1 MAERRTS
8 AKKPAAAKAGP
19 APAKKPAARTT
30 AAKPAAAKK
39 PTAAAKK
46 PAAAAKRKPAATQ
59 QPGAKKV
66 APRVTPKPAERRSKR
81 TAVARSPS
89 EAARDVALFDNVGAL
104 ADLLAEHLVVTF
116 ERLQETLD
124 DAVRR
129 GRMLPDDAADIAQ
142 RLSQAGRRQVEELVA
157 EAERRIRGRH

>member
-1 MAERRTS
+1 MAERRTT
-8 AKKPAAAKAGP
+8 AKKPAAAKA
-19 APAKKPAARTT
+19 
-30 AAKPAAAKK
+30 KPAAAKK
-39 PTAAAKK
+39 PAAKPVAAPATAAEK
-46 PAAAAKRKPAATQ
+46 PAARKPAA
-59 QPGAKKV
+59 KKA

-89 EAARDVALFDNVGAL
+89 EAARDVALFDSLGAL
-104 ADLLAEHLVVTF
+104 GELLAEHLVLTV

-142 RLSQAGRRQVEELVA
+142 RLSQAGRRQVEELLA
-157 EAERRIRGRH
+157 EAERRIRGRR

>member
-1 MAERRTS
+1 MAERRTT
-8 AKKPAAAKAGP
+8 AKNPAAAN
-19 APAKKPAARTT
+19 
-30 AAKPAAAKK
+30 AKPAAAKK
-39 PTAAAKK
+39 PVAKPAAAKKPVARPAAAKK
-46 PAAAAKRKPAATQ
+46 PATAARKPAARK
-59 QPGAKKV
+59 PAAKKA

-89 EAARDVALFDNVGAL
+89 EAARDVALFDNLGAL
-104 ADLLAEHLVVTF
+104 GELLAEHLVLTV

-142 RLSQAGRRQVEELVA
+142 RLSQAGRRQVEELLA
-157 EAERRIRGRH
+157 EAERRIRGRR

>member
-1 MAERRTS
+1 V
-8 AKKPAAAKAGP
+8 
-19 APAKKPAARTT
+19 
-30 AAKPAAAKK
+30 AKPAAAKK
-39 PTAAAKK
+39 PVARPAAAKK
-46 PAAAAKRKPAATQ
+46 PATAARKPAARK
-59 QPGAKKV
+59 P

-89 EAARDVALFDNVGAL
+89 EAARDVALFDNLGAL
-104 ADLLAEHLVVTF
+104 GELLAEHLVLTV

-142 RLSQAGRRQVEELVA
+142 RLSQAGRRQVEELLA
-157 EAERRIRGRH
+157 EAERRIRGRR